1 MRHGSNCA
9 PATQRGAHA
18 DQSDHNSPQRKPG
31 SAAIAMST
39 APRTWPLPPQ
49 LRFVFDAQR
58 NSTFP
63 VSLHLLDGQQIH
75 AVLPPG
81 QELSELGDL
90 QFVVRGVRL
99 VVAPAE
105 IRSVACRDLLA
116 LNESSGAVAESE
128 HPPKPLE
135 VHLIFVDGVEL
146 KGVTHGFLNL
156 GAGGIYL
163 YLVHDADRFEAIWI
177 PRKSLQRIR
186 IKPPATIAA
195 PPVGSARAS
204 NMGELATLLQQARG
218 RPMVS
223 VAQALFELNL
233 VDEATFRE
241 LGADKTTKLRSYIDN
256 RLATSENFKR
266 ELEHSR
272 AYMVKIPEVNADSF
286 EVQAQALRKI
296 GWPIAAQEMI
306 VPLGLL
312 DGTLYLASSTPLSRA
327 LEDRLHMIANCPLAL
342 VWACETQIKSRLA
355 RQNQAAAQQDAVGK
369 TPGLPAGLADI
380 GVKDLPTL
388 LSAAQKEIQIEGV
401 EVQSKA
407 VDERSSVVR
416 LVKRII
422 TDAHQQRASD
432 IHLETNP
439 DSEFSRIRFRI
450 DGELEEYLKVPADLR
465 AALVSRIK
473 VMSKLD
479 ISERRRPQDGKI
491 NFADFSSIKLELRV
505 AVLPTHDNLEDV
517 VMRLLATS
525 KPIPLSQLGFSQQD
539 ALIVS
544 RMAQRPYGMILAC
557 GPTGSGK
564 TTTLHSLLSEIN
576 TGNRKIWT
584 AEDPIEITQPG
595 LRQLQVNPKIGVTFA
610 SAMRAFLRAD
620 PDVIMIGEIRDQE
633 TAHIAVEASLT
644 GHLVLSTLHTNNA
657 AESIVRLLDLGMDP
671 LNFSDSL
678 IGLVA
683 QRLVRA
689 LCKDCRAADPLPAP
703 EFERLTRSYAEGTAL
718 DPQQAAA
725 RLLAA
730 AQVARSTDVKR
741 YRAVGCESCAG
752 KGYKGRIG
760 IYETVESGPEL
771 KHLIQTRAA
780 TNLIFQ
786 QAIASGTRSLK
797 QDALEK
803 AFAGLT
809 DLTQVAAIC

>member
-1 MRHGSNCA
+1 MTTA
-9 PATQRGAHA
+9 PA
-18 DQSDHNSPQRKPG
+18 
-31 SAAIAMST
+31 
-39 APRTWPLPPQ
+39 TWPLPPQ
-49 LRFVFDAQR
+49 LRFVFDAK
-58 NSTFP
+58 SHSAFP
-63 VSLHLLDGQQIH
+63 VSLQMLDGQQIH
-75 AVLPPG
+75 AVMPAT

-90 QFVVRGVRL
+90 QLVFRGVRL

-105 IRSVACRDLLA
+105 IRSVACRDLLL

-177 PRKSLQRIR
+177 PRKSLQSIH
-186 IKPPATIAA
+186 INPPPTIAA

-218 RPMVS
+218 RPMIS

-241 LGADKTTKLRSYIDN
+241 LGADKSGKLRTYIDN

-306 VPLGLL
+306 LPLGLL
-312 DGTLYLASSTPLSRA
+312 DGTLYLASSTPMSRV

-342 VWACETQIKSRLA
+342 VWACETQIKARLA
-355 RQNQAAAQQDAVGK
+355 RQNQAPAQQDADG
-369 TPGLPAGLADI
+369 TMPGLPAGLADI
-380 GVKDLPTL
+380 GVKDLPSL
-388 LSAAQKEIQIEGV
+388 LSAAQKEVQIDGV
-401 EVQSKA
+401 EVHSKA

-439 DSEFSRIRFRI
+439 DSELSRVRFRI

-525 KPIPLSQLGFSQQD
+525 KPIPLAQLGFSQQD

-689 LCKDCRAADPLPAP
+689 LCKDCRAADPMPAP
-703 EFERLTRSYAEGTAL
+703 EFERLTRSYTEGTAL